1 MSASRRR
8 FRPHETRRRNIANRA
23 PPMRAAANWVAMEPE
38 LDPPVLIAASKGTN
52 CRICAP
58 TQSLIAPVTRWLR
71 CCSNAISAL
80 ALAAQ
85 VMTPSARDGS
95 KEWRRFTRLRS
106 TCFMTIPVRG
116 SLWRRYSLM
125 PWQRSGKAGGH
136 STVRGYGG
144 SSEKIGRSI
153 LWSIMVHADQLAK
166 LARPRSC

>member
-1 MSASRRR
+1 MEVTAFWADHSCRNCPTWVEGHSA
-8 FRPHETRRRNIANRA
+8 
-23 PPMRAAANWVAMEPE
+23 AMEPE

-95 KEWRRFTRLRS
+95 KEWRRFTRQGV
-106 TCFMTIPVRG
+106 PV
-116 SLWRRYSLM
+116 S
-125 PWQRSGKAGGH
+125 
-136 STVRGYGG
+136 
-144 SSEKIGRSI
+144 
-153 LWSIMVHADQLAK
+153 
-166 LARPRSC
+166 